1 MRKHLNKLQAIE
13 CTLVSQYHNTRM
25 YKDLTGY
32 REGRGLFSLRC
43 PGRHHKKVIF
53 QWSLEV
59 QWGEGIWAQEFQ
71 AERTCT
77 KARRQK
83 QAFMVE
89 CHMQFSAA
97 ETWNEQ
103 KG

>member
-1 MRKHLNKLQAIE
+1 M
-13 CTLVSQYHNTRM
+13 
-25 YKDLTGY
+25 
-32 REGRGLFSLRC
+32 
-43 PGRHHKKVIF
+43 IF

-59 QWGEGIWAQEFQ
+59 QCGEGIWAQEFQ